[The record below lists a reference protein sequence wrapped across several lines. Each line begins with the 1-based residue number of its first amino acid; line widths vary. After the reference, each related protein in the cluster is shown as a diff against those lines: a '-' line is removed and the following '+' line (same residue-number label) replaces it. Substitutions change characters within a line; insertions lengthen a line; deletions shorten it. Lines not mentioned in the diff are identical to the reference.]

1 MKGGDRL
8 LSQRDTSVD
17 ALRGFGMLLVIGGHI
32 FSGPWTHYIYSF
44 HMPLFFFLSGL
55 CLARRPAAGPFGAH
69 VLKKCRTI
77 LLPYVVFFCLSL
89 LLANLRFTGG
99 VPAWNSEAALPG
111 ILKALVLSGG
121 YLNAIPLYNF
131 PLWFLPHFFLAD
143 LLFYWIRRGLCAL
156 PGGWVRQ
163 LSSAAAAL
171 VLIVLTG
178 PVQTLLP
185 GRPALHI
192 NVLPASL
199 AFMLLGLLF
208 EPLPRCGLWRFAPWA
223 APLLLLSGYLLQE
236 LNGGGNISNIRTLL
250 YYPAALCSI
259 LAWYSICQR
268 FQSPILTFIGREAV
282 LFLGLH
288 LPVFTRLV
296 RFPSPAFLTNA
307 TVYDALRLLA
317 GLAVLSLLAL
327 AIRWIKKIFSQK
339 TGAL

>member
-1 MKGGDRL
+1 
-8 LSQRDTSVD
+8 
-17 ALRGFGMLLVIGGHI
+17 MLFVIVGHI

-55 CLARRPAAGPFGAH
+55 CLARRPSAEPFGAH

-77 LLPYVVFFCLSL
+77 LLPYAVFFCLSL

-99 VPAWNSEAALPG
+99 TPVWNSEATLPG
-111 ILKALVLSGG
+111 IFRALVLSGG

-143 LLFYWIRRGLCAL
+143 LIFYWIRRGLYAL
-156 PGGWVRQ
+156 PGGRVRQ
-163 LSSAAAAL
+163 FSSAAAAL
-171 VLIVLTG
+171 ILIAATG
-178 PVQTLLP
+178 PVQALLP

-208 EPLPRCGLWRFAPWA
+208 EPLPRCSLWRAAPWCT
-223 APLLLLSGYLLQE
+223 PILLLGGYLLQE

-259 LAWYSICQR
+259 LAWYCICQR
-268 FQSPILTFIGREAV
+268 FQSPVLTFIGREAV

-288 LPVFTRLV
+288 LPVFTRLI
-296 RFPSPAFLTNA
+296 RFPAPPFLSNG

-327 AIRWIKKIFSQK
+327 AIRLIKKIFSQK